1 MEDRDR
7 RLTRRQ
13 TLGIAGAAGSAVVL
27 GGSAGK
33 LPSQMGEG
41 SGRSRCGHGREGV
54 QADA

>member
-33 LPSQMGEG
+33 LLSQMGEDPD
-41 SGRSRCGHGREGV
+41 EV
-54 QADA
+54 DAAMAAKRAG